1 MSLEKDIWKGSP
13 SHWTS
18 VLYYIMCVP
27 LIFVGGIGVV
37 MGLWRYLTIRT
48 WEISITSQRMIEEK
62 GVLSKT
68 TNELELFR
76 VKDITLDQPIV
87 LRLVGLSNIILHTSD
102 KTTPIVIIPGV
113 PDGKKLREE
122 MRNIIDKR
130 RDEKGVRERDFE

>member
-1 MSLEKDIWKGSP
+1 MSLEKDVWKGSP

-37 MGLWRYLTIRT
+37 MGIWRYLTIRT

-102 KTTPIVIIPGV
+102 KTTPIVTIPGV
-113 PDGKKLREE
+113 PDGKRLREE

>member
-1 MSLEKDIWKGSP
+1 MSTEKDIWSGSP

-18 VLYYIMCVP
+18 LFYYIVCIP
-27 LIFVGGIGVV
+27 LIPFLLGLL

-48 WEISITSQRMIEEK
+48 WKISITTQRVINEK

-68 TNELELFR
+68 TDELELFR
-76 VKDITLDQPIV
+76 VKDITLDQPFF
-87 LRLVGLSNIILHTSD
+87 LRLVGLSNIVLHTSD
-102 KTTPIVIIPGV
+102 RTTPIVIIPGIKN
-113 PDGKKLREE
+113 GKKLREE

>member
-18 VLYYIMCVP
+18 VLYYIMCIP

-37 MGLWRYLTIRT
+37 MGIWRYLTIRT

-76 VKDITLDQPIV
+76 VKDITLDQPII

-102 KTTPIVIIPGV
+102 KTTPIVTIPGV